1 MFHAVSVGLVM
12 LASLIVT
19 FRDLAGGTGR
29 IAPMPCSAGLRGSRV
44 PVTIAAIVAVA
55 VRAAAAQPA
64 VTFNRDIAPIVF
76 EHCAPCHR
84 PGEIGPFSLLS
95 YDDVRQH
102 ATQIAL
108 VTGRRGMPPWKPEPG
123 KGEVIGNRS
132 LTAAQIRLIHEWI
145 ASGGKEGDPADLP
158 RVPQGTSGW

>member
-1 MFHAVSVGLVM
+1 MT
-12 LASLIVT
+12 AST
-19 FRDLAGGTGR
+19 
-29 IAPMPCSAGLRGSRV
+29 GSRWSGALLMIV
-44 PVTIAAIVAVA
+44 GALAAA
-55 VRAAAAQPA
+55 VRSSAAQPG
-64 VTFNRDIAPIVF
+64 VTFNKDIVPIVF